1 MNISLIIHNN
11 EFFILDKFIFQE
23 SNHITIVTMVH
34 DDDHDAIVTVIDGEL
49 VFEVKSL
56 S

>member
-1 MNISLIIHNN
+1 MVQY
-11 EFFILDKFIFQE
+11 EFLILDKFIFQE
-23 SNHITIVTMVH
+23 IRRIQPHHHRHRDH
-34 DDDHDAIVTVIDGEL
+34 DDDHDAIVIDGEL